1 MGESACKCSESGLDC
16 ARAPRN
22 AQADEPRRS
31 AGKTDEI
38 EVDTD
43 GILQS
48 LIVVDIDGF
57 EVLPEGDADPSSE
70 TEGHWHVYV
79 NNRYKAAVSDGLTFE
94 LSDAGH
100 APGDQISITVALA
113 HDNHDEISDADG
125 RIDNTIE
132 LVAVGV
138 GELSE

>member
-1 MGESACKCSESGLDC
+1 MRRALLLGCILGSAC
-16 ARAPRN
+16 APP
-22 AQADEPRRS
+22 EPIRDIQILFPTPE
-31 AGKTDEI
+31 TDEI

-57 EVLPEGDADPSSE
+57 DVLPEGDADPSSE